1 MASAD
6 PNMSTKPPPAPRT
19 SSRRTV
25 GWLEQLQGRVQQ
37 LDPAVL
43 GLVLA
48 ALALGVYLVSNSD
61 RGNFYNHFV
70 WQAQAYVEGRVAIDF
85 PVSEGRHVNAYFQDV
100 MPVPNEP
107 GRGWI
112 PFPPLPA
119 VLLVPLVVL
128 SGLDADASLL
138 AVLIGALNVA
148 LAWRLTSL
156 LTTNRL
162 AALLATAFFAFG
174 TVHWYAAMLGST
186 WFLAHVVAV
195 SFVLGSIG
203 LALDGERRMRLRA
216 MLGRPPRS
224 DARTPGWHP
233 RAWFEPRQFV
243 AGLLLG
249 IGALAR
255 LPVIFGA
262 PFLLFVGAG
271 GSYRARAL
279 SAGIGAVIPVL
290 LLVGYNLI
298 TTGHLFHP
306 AYQFLYD
313 HEYLGYLP
321 PAGCYAALP
330 AAVCDFMTINRDFA
344 ITDPRHVPLNAL
356 IMLGWPP
363 VVRPECGLELLSRAC
378 PVVQPSPI
386 GMSILLT
393 SPAYLLAV
401 PLLLSAWRRRVV
413 VGAALAVLAI
423 ALVNLMHFSQGWVQF
438 GYRFSNDFG
447 PFALV
452 LVTLAI
458 ARLGVRPLTVGLVAL
473 SVIINAWGV
482 YWGVQLGW

>member
-1 MASAD
+1 VVQ
-6 PNMSTKPPPAPRT
+6 RT
-19 SSRRTV
+19 
-25 GWLEQLQGRVQQ
+25 
-37 LDPAVL
+37 DPATL
-43 GLVLA
+43 GLLLA
-48 ALALGVYLVSNSD
+48 SLALAVYLVSNSE

-70 WQAQAYVEGRVAIDF
+70 WQAQAFVEGRAAIDY

-100 MPVPNEP
+100 MPVPGQP

-148 LAWRLTSL
+148 LAWRMTSL
-156 LTTNRL
+156 LTRNRS
-162 AALLATAFFAFG
+162 AALLATVFFAFG

-195 SFVLGSIG
+195 TFVMASIT
-203 LALDGERRMRLRA
+203 LALDGERRGRARVMSVGQRL
-216 MLGRPPRS
+216 
-224 DARTPGWHP
+224 
-233 RAWFEPRQFV
+233 AWFEPRQFV

-271 GSYRARAL
+271 GSYRARAV
-279 SAGIGAVIPVL
+279 SAGIGAVIPLL
-290 LLVGYNLI
+290 LLVGYNLA

-306 AYQFLYD
+306 AYQFLYE

-321 PAGCYAALP
+321 PVGCYEALP
-330 AAVCDFMTINRDFA
+330 ARVCDFMTINRDFA
-344 ITDPRHVPLNAL
+344 ITDPRHLPLNSL
-356 IMLGWPP
+356 IMLAWPP
-363 VVRPECGLELLSRAC
+363 IVRPECGLELLSQAC
-378 PVVQPSPI
+378 PVLQPSPI

-401 PLLLSAWRRRVV
+401 PLLMSAWRRRVV
-413 VGAALAVLAI
+413 IGAALAILAI

-438 GYRFSNDFG
+438 GYRFSNDFA
-447 PFALV
+447 PFGLV

-458 ARLGVRPLTVGLVAL
+458 ARLGVRPLTVGMVAL
-473 SVIINAWGV
+473 AVIINAWGV
-482 YWGVQLGW
+482 YWGVRLGW

>member
-1 MASAD
+1 VQ
-6 PNMSTKPPPAPRT
+6 RT
-19 SSRRTV
+19 
-25 GWLEQLQGRVQQ
+25 
-37 LDPAVL
+37 DPALL
-43 GLVLA
+43 GLVVA
-48 ALALGVYLVSNSD
+48 SLALGVYLVSNSD

-70 WQAQAYVEGRVAIDF
+70 WQAQAFIDGRAAIAY
-85 PVSEGRHVNAYFQDV
+85 PVSEGPNVNAYFQDV
-100 MPVPNEP
+100 MPVPGQP

-119 VLLVPLVVL
+119 LALVPLVL
-128 SGLDADASLL
+128 LAGLDADASLL
-138 AVLIGALNVA
+138 AVLLGAVNVA
-148 LAWRLTSL
+148 LAWRMALL

-162 AALLATAFFAFG
+162 AALLATVFFAFG

-195 SFVLGSIG
+195 TFVIASISV
-203 LALDGERRMRLRA
+203 ALDGELRPRA
-216 MLGRPPRS
+216 RSALAAGRGAVR
-224 DARTPGWHP
+224 GWL
-233 RAWFEPRQFV
+233 AWFEPRQFI

-290 LLVGYNLI
+290 LLVGYNLA

-306 AYQFLYD
+306 AYQFLYE

-321 PAGCYAALP
+321 PAGCHEAFPRQL
-330 AAVCDFMTINRDFA
+330 CEFLTINRDFA

-356 IMLGWPP
+356 ILLAWPP
-363 VVRPECGLELLSRAC
+363 VIRPECGLELLAPSC
-378 PVVQPSPI
+378 SVVRPDPI

-393 SPAYLLAV
+393 SPAYLLAA
-401 PLLLSAWRRRVV
+401 PLLAAGWRRRLVA
-413 VGAALAVLAI
+413 GAGLAVAAI

-438 GYRFSNDFG
+438 GYRFSNDFL
-447 PFALV
+447 PFGMV
-452 LVTLAI
+452 LVTIAI
-458 ARLGVRPLTVGLVAL
+458 ARMGVRPLAVALVAV
-473 SVIINAWGV
+473 SVLVNAWGV
-482 YWGVQLGW
+482 YWGVRLGW